1 MQHPARD
8 EGNRQR
14 QHDAAIT
21 EPDGV
26 DDVPK
31 GLVHGIGDGLDE
43 LGETRAA
50 ARADQLQQKA
60 HPEQAVHQAEHVVDD
75 LRDPRRDERR
85 PLIPVGPLHVVERVP
100 PKPLGDG
107 VDLRGLVGCSDCGT
121 SGDVG
126 FDLLA
131 DAGDDPLA
139 RLNGSRLDA
148 VGDGHAPVQCKRV
161 PSRITPA
168 SPENVATCRRLGAQ
182 IEPSST
188 TRPTGADAHLSRMLA
203 DEGGSAMNCRAS
215 DAEWYPA
222 AVAMEAHLTLSYPPS
237 CEDALCAWVAR
248 RQMKLTRVELASG
261 RTPRQVMLTTWFE
274 GELEHAVREAH
285 ALRDALR
292 PVGVQV
298 SRVKLEADLE
308 RSIPALYLEHHVKV
322 YIEATDID
330 RLARVAATQRGH
342 LSRSPRRSDGQR
354 EQRFVTQRFAPGQD
368 ALAASSL
375 ARLLDAI
382 RVEGLELL
390 DIERERVVYD
400 DELSLDLG
408 WCDAVAP

>member
-1 MQHPARD
+1 
-8 EGNRQR
+8 
-14 QHDAAIT
+14 
-21 EPDGV
+21 
-26 DDVPK
+26 
-31 GLVHGIGDGLDE
+31 
-43 LGETRAA
+43 
-50 ARADQLQQKA
+50 
-60 HPEQAVHQAEHVVDD
+60 
-75 LRDPRRDERR
+75 
-85 PLIPVGPLHVVERVP
+85 
-100 PKPLGDG
+100 
-107 VDLRGLVGCSDCGT
+107 
-121 SGDVG
+121 
-126 FDLLA
+126 
-131 DAGDDPLA
+131 
-139 RLNGSRLDA
+139 
-148 VGDGHAPVQCKRV
+148 
-161 PSRITPA
+161 
-168 SPENVATCRRLGAQ
+168 
-182 IEPSST
+182 
-188 TRPTGADAHLSRMLA
+188 MLA